1 MGIAADNFTPVE
13 ATAESVSDSE
23 SAFEGS
29 LTSTT
34 PTDTH
39 GSVTT
44 QSSTLPDDLEGD
56 ELLELSEKLNQ
67 AITQM
72 SYGQARLWVPFLYLA
87 DKTAYN
93 CTTSYSLKGLLDI
106 TRFEKAL
113 HSVIQ
118 RHQVLRMSFYTD
130 VSSGRAM
137 QAVSP
142 TSPFELQKVS
152 HAAADDVQRETE
164 NIARHVYD
172 LEAGDV
178 FIATLL
184 THQPGLHT
192 IVFGYHHIIVDAVS
206 WQIILQDVERFYSDG
221 HPGYTPARKYTD
233 FAIKQRRLMESGGAQ
248 DKRKHWMEMFSDLP
262 PVLPLFPFSKV
273 SARKNTLRYDIN
285 EHFVLLPPDLVAG
298 IKKASAAAKTT
309 SFHFHL
315 SVLQVLL
322 SRFLDIDDICI
333 GITDANRTDPAFM
346 QAVGFFLDSLPLRFK
361 VKQDDIFVDR
371 LQDTRNK
378 VYAALGNSGVPLD
391 VILEDLNVTTSSG
404 TPPLFQV
411 LVNYRMGALKQKSIG
426 NIQLDYVAYKDAK
439 HPFDF
444 ILSVDEDDGAGG
456 LTLSMQDYIYDQ
468 TGGDLFLET
477 YVHLLE
483 VFTADVSQSLDNCPL
498 FDNLQ
503 KKSGIAPSTGSE
515 VSQDW
520 PKTLSLRVDS
530 MIQQSSDNVAIKGPT
545 GATMT
550 YREMGER
557 MNAIALELEKAGV
570 RDGHHIACFCTPCE
584 DAICSLLAIL
594 RIGAVYIP
602 LDVRNSDE
610 RLNAIIKESKA
621 EIIIAHS
628 GTIDRTRVLDISRS
642 KLLNI
647 STVGTNTSCAVLN
660 RSTCHSKAFIMW
672 TSGSTGKPKGIVL
685 THANYL
691 THVRAATERL
701 GIKKDR
707 VLQQSA
713 FGYDAS
719 LAQIFYALANGGTLI
734 MSSNRIEMSEIANL
748 MLRENVTFT
757 LCAPSEY
764 TVLFQFGDEAL
775 RRCTSWRIAMCGGE
789 AFPPHLSLRF
799 LELKLSQLEVFNAYG
814 M

>member
-1 MGIAADNFTPVE
+1 MGIAAENS
-13 ATAESVSDSE
+13 TAEGATTESVADSE
-23 SAFEGS
+23 SSFEGS
-29 LTSTT
+29 LASTPPIDT
-34 PTDTH
+34 P
-39 GSVTT
+39 GSVITP
-44 QSSTLPDDLEGD
+44 SSTLPDNLEGD

-106 TRFEKAL
+106 DRFESAL
-113 HSVIQ
+113 RSVIQ

-130 VSSGRAM
+130 ISSGRAM

-142 TSPFELQKVS
+142 TSPFELKRIS
-152 HAAADDVQRETE
+152 HAGEDDVQRETE
-164 NIARHVYD
+164 NVAQHIYD

-184 THQPGLHT
+184 MHQSGLHT
-192 IVFGYHHIIVDAVS
+192 IVFGYHHIIIDAVS
-206 WQIILQDVERFYSDG
+206 WQVILQDIEKFYSDDD
-221 HPGYTPARKYTD
+221 PGFTPARKYTD

-248 DKRKHWMEMFSDLP
+248 DKRKLWMEEFSDLP
-262 PVLPLFPFSKV
+262 QALPLFPFSKV
-273 SARKNTLRYDIN
+273 SARKNISRYDIN
-285 EHFVLLPPDLVAG
+285 EHFVLLPSDLVAS

-333 GITDANRTDPAFM
+333 GITDAGRTDPAFM
-346 QAVGFFLDSLPLRFK
+346 QTVGFFLDSLPLRFK
-361 VKQDDIFVDR
+361 VKQDDVFVDR

-378 VYAALGNSGVPLD
+378 VYAALGSSGVPLD

-411 LVNYRMGALKQKSIG
+411 LVNYRMGTLKQKSIG
-426 NIQLDYVAYKDAK
+426 NIQLDYLAYKDAK

-444 ILSVDEDDGAGG
+444 ILSVDEDEGAGG
-456 LTLSMQDYIYDQ
+456 LTLSMQDYLYDQ
-468 TGGDLFLET
+468 TSGDLFLET

-483 VFTADVSQSLDNCPL
+483 VFAADVSQSLDHCPL
-498 FDNLQ
+498 FDEFRR
-503 KKSGIAPSTGSE
+503 KSGIVPGTGSE
-515 VSQDW
+515 LSQDW

-530 MIQQSSDNVAIKGPT
+530 MVQQSPDDVAIKGPT
-545 GATMT
+545 GVTMT
-550 YREMGER
+550 YREMAER
-557 MNAIALELEKAGV
+557 SNAIAFELEQAGV
-570 RDGHHIACFCTPCE
+570 RDGHHVACFCNPCE
-584 DAICSLLAIL
+584 DTICSLLAIL
-594 RIGAVYIP
+594 RIGAVYTP

-610 RLNAIIKESKA
+610 RLSAIREESKA
-621 EIIIAHS
+621 EIVIVHS
-628 GTIDRTRVLDISRS
+628 ATIDRARVLDIPRS

-647 STVGTNTSCAVLN
+647 SIVGTSISRTMPN
-660 RSTCHSKAFIMW
+660 RSTPHSKAFIMW

-691 THVRAATERL
+691 THVRAATEKL
-701 GIKKDR
+701 CIKKDR

-799 LELKLSQLEVFNAYG
+799 LDLKLPQLDVFNAYG